1 MARDTLRQA
10 LLCSAADLPKHAG
23 TLTDAMRFLAG
34 YGFYLSLSTDRF
46 VARVLDNLN
55 TVAPQLL
62 AGGFVP
68 AKFDAAARFYCRFG
82 VLANSIRSAWT
93 DILLQHGPHAAWHDP
108 DLWAHALYLSTL
120 PSPG

>member
-1 MARDTLRQA
+1 MARRLRLLWHATPSGQA

-68 AKFDAAARFYCRFG
+68 AKFDAAARFYCRVWCAG
-82 VLANSIRSAWT
+82 
-93 DILLQHGPHAAWHDP
+93 
-108 DLWAHALYLSTL
+108 
-120 PSPG
+120 